1 KNFFFSGIALQK
13 VSDLVCLENGLS
25 VIKPQKPGERQRR
38 TVYPKRRSYRE
49 EIREAIDVCLERKP
63 KDMEELLKFLEELG
77 YEIRREKSMAVRRGK
92 QGRFLRFRS
101 LGAGY
106 REEDLKRRLCGN
118 TDPEID
124 PDRGPT
130 GVGRASKDRQKLDML
145 LDIQAMIAKGKGS
158 GYERWAKIHNIKQ
171 MAQTLL
177 FLEEHNLRDYDKL
190 AERAQAASTRFGEI
204 TKRQKE
210 LETRLV
216 EIAALKKH
224 IINYSKTREVY
235 AEYRKRGYN
244 KKYFE
249 EHREELTLHK
259 AAKEAFSKIGGPIP
273 KIKELNLQY
282 EQVLKEKKRTYEEYR
297 LARQEMKD
305 LQTAKYNI
313 DQFLHKE
320 DDRQRSETQ
329 RNTDRAL

>member
-1 KNFFFSGIALQK
+1 
-13 VSDLVCLENGLS
+13 
-25 VIKPQKPGERQRR
+25 
-38 TVYPKRRSYRE
+38 
-49 EIREAIDVCLERKP
+49 
-63 KDMEELLKFLEELG
+63 M
-77 YEIRREKSMAVRRGK
+77 
-92 QGRFLRFRS
+92 
-101 LGAGY
+101 
-106 REEDLKRRLCGN
+106 
-118 TDPEID
+118 
-124 PDRGPT
+124 
-130 GVGRASKDRQKLDML
+130 
-145 LDIQAMIAKGKGS
+145 
-158 GYERWAKIHNIKQ
+158 
-171 MAQTLL
+171 
-177 FLEEHNLRDYDKL
+177 
-190 AERAQAASTRFGEI
+190 
-204 TKRQKE
+204 
-210 LETRLV
+210 

-329 RNTDRAL
+329 RNTDRALFGVQRHFL